1 MAKYKVVNTTVKK
14 PRVNEKGKDTRNW
27 TEKLGHGVLFRNSNN
42 DVFRVDPNRPRI
54 VDFLNEG
61 MLRLQEGGFIRIE
74 EIEGVEDVLRKH
86 TLNKE
91 KNLSSVFTPDENAQ
105 GMVHASAT
113 PRPRATAVQ
122 MGDDKTVERGE
133 SHMINPDGNPN
144 FVVTAGKDTKR
155 KSKTEQPAPEAAPSE
170 GATV

>member
-1 MAKYKVVNTTVKK
+1 MAYE
-14 PRVNEKGKDTRNW
+14 RD
-27 TEKLGHGVLFRNSNN
+27 
-42 DVFRVDPNRPRI
+42 
-54 VDFLNEG
+54 EG
-61 MLRLQEGGFIRIE
+61 RERLQRFVTALRDRPSFLVDHLE

-133 SHMINPDGNPN
+133 GHMTNPDGNPN